1 MMATLITTRQL
12 ADRIHYDERYIRER
26 LVPEVLVEGVHYLRP
41 FGRRKLLFVWEAI
54 ELELFQPESGRSA
67 GIPLANGGVCHG

>member
-1 MMATLITTRQL
+1 MPTLITTQQL
-12 ADRIHYDERYIRER
+12 AERIHYGERYIRER

-54 ELELFQPESGRSA
+54 EQELFRPESVCST
-67 GIPLANGGVCHG
+67 GIPLANGGVCRG

>member
-1 MMATLITTRQL
+1 MMPTFITTQQL
-12 ADRIHYDERYIRER
+12 ADRIQYDERYIRER

-54 ELELFQPESGRSA
+54 EQELFRPESARST
-67 GIPLANGGVCHG
+67 GIPLANGGVCRG